1 MKVNNEPRLTA
12 GPTFLPSLLDILRKY
27 ARALNGHDDDVVA
40 LKQRVA
46 ELEAANAALEAR
58 VSDLEAAN
66 AALDA
71 RVTAL
76 ETP

>member
-12 GPTFLPSLLDILRKY
+12 GPSFLSALLDILRKF
-27 ARALNGHDDDVVA
+27 ARAINGHDDDLAV
-40 LKQRVA
+40 LKKRVT
-46 ELEAANAALEAR
+46 
-58 VSDLEAAN
+58 DLEAAN

-71 RVTAL
+71 RVSTL

>member
-12 GPTFLPSLLDILRKY
+12 GPSFLPSLLDILRKY
-27 ARALNGHDDDVVA
+27 ARALNGHDDDAAA
-40 LKQRVA
+40 LKKRVT
-46 ELEAANAALEAR
+46 
-58 VSDLEAAN
+58 DLEVAN

-71 RVTAL
+71 RITAL

>member
-12 GPTFLPSLLDILRKY
+12 GPSFLPALLDILRKY
-27 ARALNGHDDDVVA
+27 ARALNGHDDDVTA
-40 LKQRVA
+40 LKKRVT
-46 ELEAANAALEAR
+46 
-58 VSDLEAAN
+58 DLEAAN

>member
-12 GPTFLPSLLDILRKY
+12 GPSFLPSLLDILRKY
-27 ARALNGHDDDVVA
+27 ARALNGHDDEVA
-40 LKQRVA
+40 ALRQRVT
-46 ELEAANAALEAR
+46 
-58 VSDLEAAN
+58 DLEAEN

-71 RVTAL
+71 RVAAL